1 MESIDEATVILI
13 VSQSIIFLVC
23 SLAVHFKKNTPYV
36 GAGLLAGSTIPLIIA
51 GLMKSNV
58 YGVLPAVFI
67 AVPAFLLIALYIV
80 VREKARSE
88 GR

>member
-13 VSQSIIFLVC
+13 VSQSIMFLVFF
-23 SLAVHFKKNTPYV
+23 LAEHFKKNTPYV
-36 GAGLLAGSTIPLIIA
+36 GAGILVGTTIPLIIV
-51 GLMKSNV
+51 GFMKSSV

-67 AVPAFLLIALYIV
+67 AVPAFLLTALYIV

-88 GR
+88 G

>member
-13 VSQSIIFLVC
+13 VSQSIMFLVFF
-23 SLAVHFKKNTPYV
+23 LAEHFKKNTPYV
-36 GAGLLAGSTIPLIIA
+36 GAGILVGTTIPLIIV
-51 GLMKSNV
+51 GFMKSSV

-67 AVPAFLLIALYIV
+67 AVPAFLLTTLYIV

-88 GR
+88 G

>member
-13 VSQSIIFLVC
+13 VSQSIMFLVFF
-23 SLAVHFKKNTPYV
+23 LAEHKKNTPYV
-36 GAGLLAGSTIPLIIA
+36 GAGILVGTTIPLIIV
-51 GLMKSNV
+51 GFMKSSV

-67 AVPAFLLIALYIV
+67 AVPAFLLTALYIV

-88 GR
+88 G

>member
-13 VSQSIIFLVC
+13 VSQSIMFLVFF
-23 SLAVHFKKNTPYV
+23 LAKRFKKNTPYV
-36 GAGLLAGSTIPLIIA
+36 GAGILMGMTIALIIV
-51 GLMKSNV
+51 GFMKSSV

-67 AVPAFLLIALYIV
+67 AVPAFLLTALYIV

-88 GR
+88 G